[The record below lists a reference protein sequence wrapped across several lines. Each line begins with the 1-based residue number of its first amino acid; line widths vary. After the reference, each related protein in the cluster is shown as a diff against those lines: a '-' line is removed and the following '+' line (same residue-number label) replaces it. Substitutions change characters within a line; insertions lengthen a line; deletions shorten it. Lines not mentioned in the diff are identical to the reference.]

1 MKKII
6 INLLIL
12 ISTPI
17 YLFSQLSIVK
27 IKFNEGY
34 YSAPANYGKLS
45 FTSLINNQDSIQ
57 HTNIQLYIKNLQN
70 NQIFTSPIK
79 SLISGGDSALIK
91 IDSVSAY
98 YPPYI
103 SADQLF
109 VFWIKYDQNTIVYFT
124 DTLKLWNS
132 NNAYTSLAV
141 DNNIYTEKNFTKIS
155 DTSSYNY
162 GGIIANKFI
171 FKDFSGKCPIG
182 IAVALG
188 AGTTTGATIKGA
200 IYKKNGNDFII
211 IAESDYFTIQSSYI
225 NTDSTDSTNSP
236 TLTNL
241 IFLNNDQC
249 FYKDSIYLAAI
260 SYYGGIDTVF
270 VAQDNSAF
278 YQEDSTVCFFNF
290 NTNSWLTVSNIKN
303 TPIVRLLFNYGS
315 CSYGG
320 IVNLSSNS
328 ILLNGNSGSMQ
339 YIGLTNNC
347 NNISNFICKPWLTC
361 YISGNNIV
369 VKSLSANFTG
379 SPRYDTVLVY
389 DNYGG
394 NTYFSV
400 TQLANVS
407 VTENDDM
414 FFAIYPNPTND
425 KILVQLPANVKVNSF
440 SIISAM
446 GEEIKMNNCIKTD
459 YKETVLDL
467 SSFPKGIYFIKIQFD
482 DKSFYKKVIKI

>member
-1 MKKII
+1 MKKIMI
-6 INLLIL
+6 ILLIL
-12 ISTPI
+12 LSAPI
-17 YLFSQLSIVK
+17 NLFSQLSIVK

-34 YSAPANYGKLS
+34 YSSPANNGKLS

-79 SLISGGDSALIK
+79 SLISVGDSALIK
-91 IDSVSAY
+91 VDSVSAY
-98 YPPYI
+98 YPPYVQTNQSFI
-103 SADQLF
+103 
-109 VFWIKYDQNTIVYFT
+109 FWVKYDQNTIVYYT

-132 NNAYTSLAV
+132 NNAYSSLAV

-182 IAVALG
+182 MALALG
-188 AGTTTGATIKGA
+188 ARTTIGAIIKGA
-200 IYKKNGNDFII
+200 LFKKNGNDFII
-211 IAESDYFTIQSSYI
+211 IAESDYFTIQSSDI
-225 NTDSTDSTNSP
+225 NTDSTNSP
-236 TLTNL
+236 NLTNL

-260 SYYGGIDTVF
+260 SYYGGSDTVF
-270 VAQDNSAF
+270 VAQDNSAL
-278 YQEDSTVCFFNF
+278 YQEDSTVWFFNN
-290 NTNSWLTVSNIKN
+290 NTNSWLTFSNIKS
-303 TPIVRLLFNYGS
+303 TPIVRLLFNYGN

-320 IVNLSSNS
+320 IVNLSSNA

-347 NNISNFICKPWLTC
+347 NNISNIICKPWLTC
-361 YISGNNIV
+361 YIIGNNIV
-369 VKSLSANFTG
+369 VKSLSANLTG
-379 SPRYDTVLVY
+379 SPRYDTILVY

-394 NTYFSV
+394 STYFNV

-407 VTENDDM
+407 VTEYDDL

-425 KILVQLPANVKVNSF
+425 KIFVQLPANVKVNSF
-440 SIISAM
+440 SIYSAI
-446 GEEIKMNNCIKTD
+446 GEEIKRTNCIKTD
-459 YKETVLDL
+459 DKEIVMDVSSL
-467 SSFPKGIYFIKIQFD
+467 SKGMYFVKIKTDKNAIIKKFIKE
-482 DKSFYKKVIKI
+482 

>member
-1 MKKII
+1 MKKSMLF
-6 INLLIL
+6 LLIL
-12 ISTPI
+12 LSTPI

-34 YSAPANYGKLS
+34 YSAPANNGKLS

-91 IDSVSAY
+91 IDSVFAY
-98 YPPYI
+98 YPPYV
-103 SADQLF
+103 STDQSYI
-109 VFWIKYDQNTIVYFT
+109 FWIKYDQNTIVYFT

-132 NNAYTSLAV
+132 NNTYTSLAV

-162 GGIIANKFI
+162 GGIIANEFI
-171 FKDFSGKCPIG
+171 FNDFSYKCPIG
-182 IAVALG
+182 VDVALG
-188 AGTTTGATIKGA
+188 ARTTIGATIKSA
-200 IYKKNGNDFII
+200 LLKKSGNDFII
-211 IAESDYFTIQSSYI
+211 IAESDYFTIQSSDI
-225 NTDSTDSTNSP
+225 NTDSTNSP
-236 TLTNL
+236 TLTTL
-241 IFLNNDQC
+241 IFLNNNQC

-260 SYYGGIDTVF
+260 SYSGGSDTVF

-278 YQEDSTVCFFNF
+278 YLEDSTVWFFNY
-290 NTNSWLTVSNIKN
+290 NTNSWLAVSNIKN
-303 TPIVRLLFNYGS
+303 APIVRLLFNYGN
-315 CSYGG
+315 CSYSYGS
-320 IVNLSSNS
+320 IVNLSSNAV
-328 ILLNGNSGSMQ
+328 LLNGNSGSMQ

-347 NNISNFICKPWLTC
+347 NNISNIICKPWLTC

-369 VKSLSANFTG
+369 VKSLTANLTG

-440 SIISAM
+440 SIISAI
-446 GEEIKMNNCIKTD
+446 GEEIKRTNCIKTD
-459 YKETVLDL
+459 DKEIVLDVSTL
-467 SSFPKGIYFIKIQFD
+467 SKGMYFIKIQS
-482 DKSFYKKVIKI
+482 DKNLIIKKFIKE